1 MGMQATTAAIKPLLF
16 NGLNRLALFAGHPY
30 RTHAG
35 RRRTPHRSP
44 AASLKMKSLLGTF
57 CCFFRFYKYKSII
70 LKEAAH
76 MKKYIIF
83 ALALACIL
91 HIGIAGCQ
99 KTTSGSDIYAFPER
113 TAQIK
118 CTVYSQGAEK
128 EFVLGSDEH
137 NPHGLSVMPVIAWY
151 YGLKLISCDKP
162 EDVGGAEHYTF
173 TVNGASVFS
182 YEDRGSEAYIIVSD
196 TWYKVNNPSAPPLAN
211 D

>member
-1 MGMQATTAAIKPLLF
+1 
-16 NGLNRLALFAGHPY
+16 
-30 RTHAG
+30 
-35 RRRTPHRSP
+35 
-44 AASLKMKSLLGTF
+44 
-57 CCFFRFYKYKSII
+57 
-70 LKEAAH
+70 

-137 NPHGLSVMPVIAWY
+137 NPHGLSVRNACYCMVLW
-151 YGLKLISCDKP
+151 
-162 EDVGGAEHYTF
+162 AETDF
-173 TVNGASVFS
+173 LRQA
-182 YEDRGSEAYIIVSD
+182 RRC
-196 TWYKVNNPSAPPLAN
+196 
-211 D
+211 